1 MRFGNYPPPPSGF
14 ISAVT
19 FTVGQAVPW
28 PAAPDGVAQVEELC
42 RVNVVLL
49 YPRGARLC
57 RRRVRAAELARLCTA
72 APLLPGVPDNPFCRG
87 IARRRSKQFTT

>member
-1 MRFGNYPPPPSGF
+1 
-14 ISAVT
+14 VT

-57 RRRVRAAELARLCTA
+57 RRRVRAVELARLCEA
-72 APLLPGVPDNPFCRG
+72 APLLPGVPENPFRRG
-87 IARRRSKQFTT
+87 IARRRSKQFTS